1 MAFVDMIVFH
11 GKNNI
16 HRFSYD
22 ASIGELNP
30 PSIKDTDYNDGFI
43 HIALVEV

>member
-16 HRFSYD
+16 HHFSYD

-30 PSIKDTDYNDGFI
+30 PSIKKPSVSSDS
-43 HIALVEV
+43 